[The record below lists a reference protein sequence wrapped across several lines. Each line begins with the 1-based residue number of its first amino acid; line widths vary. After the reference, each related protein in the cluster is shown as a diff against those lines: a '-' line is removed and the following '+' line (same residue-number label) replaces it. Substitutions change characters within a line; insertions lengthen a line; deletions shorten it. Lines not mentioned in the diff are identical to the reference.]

1 MKAAVLHAVGDLRI
15 EEVERPT
22 PRGGE
27 VLIQVKACGV
37 CGSDIP
43 RVFTK
48 GTYSFP
54 TIPGHEFSG
63 RVVSVGVGC
72 DPALIGRKAVVFPL
86 IPCRGCAAC
95 EIGEYAQC
103 ERYDYMGSRRDGAF
117 AEYIAAP
124 VWNVL
129 AAPDSLTY
137 EELAMTEPAAVALH
151 ALRQAGIDIG
161 DQVLISGAGP
171 IGLMLAKWAYA
182 WGASR
187 VLLSDIDPAKLAF
200 ARSLGFA
207 DTVNA
212 LDEDAAERVRR
223 ATGRGVDV
231 AVEGAGGSSSLE
243 VCVKAARSFGRVVLM
258 GNPAGEMKLSQSGY
272 WEILRK
278 QLTLKGTWNS
288 GYASLPKNEWKLVVE
303 AMAAGRI
310 DLKPLVTH
318 RVALDGLNDV
328 LETMRDRRAFFNKVM
343 FCNSE
348 GEDRP

>member
-1 MKAAVLHAVGDLRI
+1 MRAAVLHAVGDLRI
-15 EEVERPT
+15 EEVERPA
-22 PRGGE
+22 PRSGE
-27 VLIQVKACGV
+27 VLLQVKACGV

-43 RVFTK
+43 RIFTK

-54 TIPGHEFSG
+54 TIPGHEFAG
-63 RVVSVGVGC
+63 KIVAAGEGV
-72 DPALIGRKAVVFPL
+72 DPVLVGRKAAVFPL
-86 IPCRGCAAC
+86 IPCRDCAAC
-95 EIGEYAQC
+95 EIGEFAQC
-103 ERYDYMGSRRDGAF
+103 ERYDYMGSRSHGAF
-117 AEYIAAP
+117 AEYIAVPA
-124 VWNVL
+124 WNVVP
-129 AAPDSLTY
+129 APDSLTY

-151 ALRQAGIDIG
+151 ALRQAGIEIG

-212 LDEDAAERVRR
+212 VEEDAAEQVLRI
-223 ATGRGVDV
+223 TGRGADV
-231 AVEGAGGSSSLE
+231 AVEGAGAGASLE
-243 VCVKAARSFGRVVLM
+243 VCLKAARSFGRVVLM
-258 GNPAGEMKLSQSGY
+258 GNPAGEMKLSQQGY

-310 DLKPLVTH
+310 ELLPLVTN
-318 RVALDGLNDV
+318 RVPLDELNDA
-328 LETMRDRRAFFNKVM
+328 LEMMRDRSAFHNKVM
-343 FCNSE
+343 FCQSE
-348 GEDRP
+348 EEEQR

>member
-1 MKAAVLHAVGDLRI
+1 MQAAVLHAVGDLRI
-15 EEVERPT
+15 EEVERPA
-22 PRGGE
+22 PDRGE

-54 TIPGHEFSG
+54 TIPGHEFAG
-63 RVVSVGVGC
+63 KIVSAGEGV
-72 DPALIGRKAVVFPL
+72 DPGLIGRKAAVFPL
-86 IPCRGCAAC
+86 MPCRSCAPC
-95 EIGEYAQC
+95 EIGEFAQC

-117 AEYIAAP
+117 AEYIAVP
-124 VWNVL
+124 LWNVVP
-129 AAPDSLTY
+129 APDSLTY

-171 IGLMLAKWAYA
+171 IGIMLAKWAYA
-182 WGASR
+182 WGASK

-212 LDEDAAERVRR
+212 LAEDAAEWARR
-223 ATGRGVDV
+223 LTGRGVDV

-243 VCVKAARSFGRVVLM
+243 VCVKAVRSFGRVVLM
-258 GNPAGEMKLSQSGY
+258 GNPGGEMKLSQHGY
-272 WEILRK
+272 WEIMRK

-288 GYASLPKNEWKLVVE
+288 GYASLPKNEWKLVVD
-303 AMAAGRI
+303 AMASGRI
-310 DLKPLVTH
+310 DLLPLVTH
-318 RVALDGLNDV
+318 RMPLDGL
-328 LETMRDRRAFFNKVM
+328 LEAMEMMRDRSAFYNKVM
-343 FCNSE
+343 LLNSKE
-348 GEDRP
+348 EASP

>member
-1 MKAAVLHAVGDLRI
+1 MVRAAVLHAVGDLRI
-15 EEVERPT
+15 EEVERPA
-22 PRGGE
+22 PHRGE
-27 VLIQVKACGV
+27 ALIHVKACGV

-54 TIPGHEFSG
+54 LIPGHEFAG
-63 RVVSVGVGC
+63 QIVSVGEGG
-72 DPALIGRKAVVFPL
+72 DPKLIGRKAAVFPL
-86 IPCRGCAAC
+86 IPCRNCAPC
-95 EIGEYAQC
+95 EIGEFAQC
-103 ERYDYMGSRRDGAF
+103 ERYDYMGSRRHGAF

-124 VWNVL
+124 LWNVVP
-129 AAPDSLTY
+129 APDVLTY

-171 IGLMLAKWAYA
+171 IGIMLAKWAYA
-182 WGASR
+182 WGASK
-187 VLLSDIDPAKLAF
+187 VLLSDIDPAKLTF

-212 LDEDAAERVRR
+212 LEEDAAEWARR

-258 GNPAGEMKLSQSGY
+258 GNPAGEMKLSQNGY

-278 QLTLKGTWNS
+278 QLTLRGTWNS
-288 GYASLPKNEWKLVVE
+288 GYAGLPKNEWKLVVD
-303 AMAAGRI
+303 AMASGRI

-318 RVALDGLNDV
+318 RVSLDGLN
-328 LETMRDRRAFFNKVM
+328 EAMEMMRDRRAFFNKVM
-343 FCNSE
+343 FCNS
-348 GEDRP
+348 GEE